1 MSDIQNLQIHDSF
14 QSVAPQG
21 LNEQH
26 VHVRVQKR
34 TGRKTLTTIQGLS
47 NDLDFKKILKAL
59 KKEFCCNG
67 TIVDDEELGKIIQLS
82 GDQRESVSK
91 FLIEEGLST
100 KSVIKIHG
108 F

>member
-14 QSVAPQG
+14 QGVGPQG
-21 LNEQH
+21 LQEQH
-26 VHVRVQKR
+26 VHIRVQKR
-34 TGRKTLTTIQGLS
+34 TGRKTLTTIQGLPD
-47 NDLDFKKILKAL
+47 DLDFKKILKAL

-67 TIVDDEELGKIIQLS
+67 TIVDDQELGKIIQLS

-100 KSVIKIHG
+100 KSAIKIHG